1 MNVAELIAILEDY
14 NPDLPVMVK
23 SDDSDFDYMPLMK
36 EDIEVTYSQF
46 VPDDDEDAD
55 GDIEIK
61 ILALGKVV

>member
-1 MNVAELIAILEDY
+1 MNIAELIAILEDY

>member
-1 MNVAELIAILEDY
+1 MNIAELIAILEDY

-46 VPDDDEDAD
+46 VPDDDEDAN